1 MADRHVSCV
10 DTSTHSMTS
19 HAVQVG
25 DSVLTLRDMVPD
37 DVTAVLALHK
47 HVFGPGADARWFAW
61 KYGQESNQGRGRA
74 IGAWH
79 DGQLVAYCGGLPRT
93 LRLRNTNLR
102 GLQIGDVMV
111 HPAWRG
117 ILSRRGPF
125 FQVLKRF
132 YDSQI
137 GGASSRPFE
146 LGFGFP
152 NERHLRLAVLL
163 GLLRDSGEIQSLRWN
178 SLPVS
183 NFRLPW
189 FWRWQPLQP
198 SHPHFDRKINAA
210 WKRMQADLPQVIL
223 GQRDAAY
230 IRWRYID
237 RPSENSS
244 HEETT
249 VRYHLFEL
257 RYAWSNISSGIA
269 VLDLASPTPHWLDW
283 VGTVA
288 LMPLAGQACR
298 MEAARAGASELMAW
312 ASAAVVNLLVD
323 SDIQSRE
330 VCAGLGIP
338 TTSDV
343 GSQDMAGLQWW
354 LTGGDTDFL

>member
-1 MADRHVSCV
+1 MPSV
-10 DTSTHSMTS
+10 TS

-25 DSVLTLRDMVPD
+25 ESVLTLRDMVPD
-37 DVTAVLALHK
+37 DVTAILALHK
-47 HVFGPGADARWFAW
+47 HVFGPGADGHWFTW

-74 IGAWH
+74 MCAWH

-93 LRLRNTNLR
+93 LSLRNKNLR

-125 FQVLKRF
+125 FQVSKRF
-132 YDSQI
+132 YDHQI
-137 GGASSRPFE
+137 GGTGSHPFE

-163 GLLRDSGEIQSLRWN
+163 GLLRSGGAIQSLRWS
-178 SLPVS
+178 SLPAS

-198 SHPHFDRKINAA
+198 SNIHFDRKVNAA
-210 WKRMQADLPQVIL
+210 WKRMQADLPHVVV

-230 IRWRYID
+230 TRWRYVD
-237 RPSENSS
+237 RPRANGPHAERI
-244 HEETT
+244 
-249 VRYHLFEL
+249 VRYHFFEL
-257 RYAWSNISSGIA
+257 RYAWSSVSSGIA

-283 VGTVA
+283 VGAIA
-288 LMPLAGQACR
+288 LMPLASQACR
-298 MEAARAGASELMAW
+298 MEAARAGANDLMAW
-312 ASAAVVNLLVD
+312 ASSTVASVLAH
-323 SDIQSRE
+323 SDIQSHD

-338 TTSDV
+338 ITSELP
-343 GSQDMAGLQWW
+343 SQDIADLEWW
-354 LTGGDTDFL
+354 FTGGDTDFL